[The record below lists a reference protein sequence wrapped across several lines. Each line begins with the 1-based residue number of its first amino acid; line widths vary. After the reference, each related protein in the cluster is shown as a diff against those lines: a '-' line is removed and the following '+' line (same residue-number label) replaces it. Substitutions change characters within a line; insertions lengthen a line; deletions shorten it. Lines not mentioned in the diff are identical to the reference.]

1 MSMAHAVRPLGTRL
15 TRRRGSRGRAG
26 VVFVVEPL
34 DGVERMA
41 GMKTSKI
48 VALVALA
55 VASWSSAALAEDTAK
70 PAPVARVITVKPVSI
85 TGHRQV
91 PLSVDVARVT
101 LKAPLA
107 SLKQPLAD
115 RIAGAVEK
123 DPF

>member
-1 MSMAHAVRPLGTRL
+1 
-15 TRRRGSRGRAG
+15 
-26 VVFVVEPL
+26 
-34 DGVERMA
+34 
-41 GMKTSKI
+41 MKTSKI
-48 VALVALA
+48 VALVVLA
-55 VASWSSAALAEDTAK
+55 VASWSSAALAEGTAK
-70 PAPVARVITVKPVSI
+70 PAPVAHVITVKPVSI

-115 RIAGAVEK
+115 RIADAVEK

>member
-1 MSMAHAVRPLGTRL
+1 
-15 TRRRGSRGRAG
+15 
-26 VVFVVEPL
+26 
-34 DGVERMA
+34 MA

-48 VALVALA
+48 VALVVLA
-55 VASWSSAALAEDTAK
+55 VASWSSAALAEETAR
-70 PAPVARVITVKPVSI
+70 PASTGRVITVKPVSI

-91 PLSVDVARVT
+91 SLSVDVARVT
-101 LKAPLA
+101 LAVPLA